1 MIDPQDYYSK
11 RKEIFEVR
19 VTSLKKKAGWISF
32 FRLLSMVLFIYF
44 LVKGINSGYFVWYTL
59 AAFSLISFIMLVNHH
74 RNLKLSRD
82 RSQAMADINENELS
96 SLGGDFSMFADGR
109 EYLDDHHEF
118 TYDLDIFGKK
128 SIFQFLNRT
137 CTLEGKKHLA
147 YDLLN
152 SPFQR
157 DQIGQR
163 QEIYRELAG
172 NPDLMQDFR
181 VAGMLAKD
189 NPEDRLEIMEWMNN
203 SHFAFSTGWRIVMY
217 TLPVIFILILSLG
230 WIIPGLFGYLLP
242 LVFVSFFANG
252 LLLTRINKYH
262 VRISR
267 KHEILKKYTDLNR
280 IIAGGEFTHEVLKSH
295 SATAKLSVD
304 KFQNL
309 DTLMNFLDTRLN
321 VLVGVIL
328 NLFFF
333 FDLHIIRLLEEWR
346 LSSRERLDG
355 FFRVPASVDSAIS
368 FATCHFNNP
377 GFCWP
382 VIVETGLEATDL
394 GHPLIPE
401 EIRVVNDLV
410 TGDGKRIFMI
420 TGANM
425 AGKSTFLRTLGV
437 NMILAGAG
445 APVCS
450 SAFRFEPL
458 AVITGMRTTD
468 SLAESESYF
477 FAELKRL
484 KRIVEM
490 LKNGDKILILLD
502 EILKGT
508 NSTDKHNGSVALVK
522 KFAEN
527 DCLALIATHD
537 LSMGQLAESFP
548 ATVLNLHF
556 ESYIEGSELKFDYR
570 LRQGIAVNMNASFL
584 MKKMGIIE

>member
-1 MIDPQDYYSK
+1 M
-11 RKEIFEVR
+11 
-19 VTSLKKKAGWISF
+19 AG
-32 FRLLSMVLFIYF
+32 
-44 LVKGINSGYFVWYTL
+44 K
-59 AAFSLISFIMLVNHH
+59 
-74 RNLKLSRD
+74 
-82 RSQAMADINENELS
+82 
-96 SLGGDFSMFADGR
+96 
-109 EYLDDHHEF
+109 
-118 TYDLDIFGKK
+118 
-128 SIFQFLNRT
+128 
-137 CTLEGKKHLA
+137 
-147 YDLLN
+147 
-152 SPFQR
+152 
-157 DQIGQR
+157 
-163 QEIYRELAG
+163 
-172 NPDLMQDFR
+172 PDLMQDFR
-181 VAGMLAKD
+181 TAGLLAKD
-189 NPEDRLEIMEWMNN
+189 NAEDRLEIMEWMKK
-203 SHFAFSTGWRIVMY
+203 SHFAFSTGWRITMY

-230 WIIPGLFGYLLP
+230 WIVPGLFGYVLP
-242 LVFVSFFANG
+242 LIFVSFFANG

-262 VRISR
+262 TRISR

-295 SATAKLSVD
+295 ASTAKLSVE
-304 KFQNL
+304 KFQIL

-333 FDLHIIRLLEEWR
+333 FDLHIIRLLEKWR
-346 LSSRERLDG
+346 ISGRERLDG

-368 FATCHFNNP
+368 FATFHFNHP

-382 VIVETGLEATDL
+382 EIVETGLEAIDL

-410 TGDGKRIFMI
+410 TVGGKRIFII

-450 SAFRFEPL
+450 SVFRFEPL

-490 LKNGDKILILLD
+490 LKTGDKILILLD

-508 NSTDKHNGSVALVK
+508 NSADKHNGSVALMR

-537 LSMGQLAESFP
+537 LSLGQLAEAFP
-548 ATVLNLHF
+548 STVENLHF
-556 ESYIEGSELKFDYR
+556 ESYIEGSELRFDYR